1 MEKPKAIHVV
11 YAAWCPHCLPVAV
24 EPLLDRARELGIRCV
39 LYDIDTEKEQAADD
53 LVRKYGDWA
62 PDYLVPQVFLEY
74 EGGKFKHVLTGDPRG
89 VALTK
94 KAVDDLMASGI
105 LTG

>member
-1 MEKPKAIHVV
+1 
-11 YAAWCPHCLPVAV
+11 LPVTV
-24 EPLLDRARELGIRCV
+24 EPLVQKAAELGIPCA
-39 LYDIDTEKEQAADD
+39 LHNIDTEDEAVADD
-53 LVRKYGDWA
+53 LVKKYGDWT

-74 EGGKFKHVLTGDPRG
+74 EGGKIKHVLTGDPRG

-94 KAVDDLMASGI
+94 KAVDDLMASSI

>member
-1 MEKPKAIHVV
+1 VK
-11 YAAWCPHCLPVAV
+11 
-24 EPLLDRARELGIRCV
+24 R
-39 LYDIDTEKEQAADD
+39 
-53 LVRKYGDWA
+53 YGDWT

-74 EGGKFKHVLTGDPRG
+74 EGGMFKHVITGDPRG